1 MNTKHNTPGN
11 KRAKALTLPE
21 LHRKP
26 PPRSASIF
34 VFSER
39 SPVTAQYEAER
50 IAQCCKLARK
60 K

>member
-1 MNTKHNTPGN
+1 MKHNTPGN
-11 KRAKALTLPE
+11 KRAKALTLTE

-26 PPRSASIF
+26 PPRSASFF

-39 SPVTAQYEAER
+39 SPITDFYEAER

>member
-1 MNTKHNTPGN
+1 MKHNTPGN
-11 KRAKALTLPE
+11 KRAKALTLTE

-39 SPVTAQYEAER
+39 SPITDSYESER
-50 IAQCCKLARK
+50 IEQCCKLARK